1 MYVPH
6 PLGHWS
12 RHHRPNQRGGE
23 SAVERKIVLGNS
35 CRGRKPPL
43 VRRIIAAEC
52 SNIVQSPPLASH
64 DPIARN
70 EIGAYGGSRL
80 RLEHGFIKARRQRIN
95 EVNVAGKFSMLFPR
109 HAARDKY
116 SKMADRFVDRVHDC
130 LTVFDDV
137 LDIIID
143 VKNPAKCLLGWRYV
157 IAPRAKDYD
166 RRADVA

>member
-12 RHHRPNQRGGE
+12 GHHRPNQRGGE
-23 SAVERKIVLGNS
+23 SAIECKIDLGNA

-52 SNIVQSPPLASH
+52 SNITQSPPLAPH
-64 DPIARN
+64 NPITRN
-70 EIGAYGGSRL
+70 EVGADRVSRP
-80 RLEHGFIKARRQRIN
+80 RLEDGLIQARRQRIN

-109 HAARDKY
+109 HAARDEY
-116 SKMADRFVDRVHDC
+116 SKMADRFVDRVNDC

-137 LDIIID
+137 LDIIIE
-143 VKNPAKCLLGWRYV
+143 VKNPSKCLLGWRYV
-157 IAPRAKDYD
+157 IAPRTKHYD
-166 RRADVA
+166 GRADIA